1 MMEEFQC
8 FPDTRTYSI
17 LISLYRENN
26 DIDIAEYYYWKMKAE
41 NLVPDVVTCRT
52 LLYGYSIRGMVTK
65 AEALL
70 KEMDERGFVVD
81 EYTQSALTRMYV
93 NVRMLEQA
101 WRWFDRF
108 HHHMNSEC
116 FSANIDAFG
125 EKGYIVLAEKAFIC
139 CLKKK
144 MLSVS
149 ACNVMI
155 KAYGLVE
162 KLDEA
167 CEIADGMERYGIL
180 PDYVTYASLI
190 QLLST
195 AKLPKKAIYYLEKMK
210 VVKLLPDCIPYSV
223 VISSFAKNGDL
234 RMAEYLFREMIMSG
248 VHPDVFVYSILID
261 AYAEVGNVQ
270 QASAYFGLM
279 KKDGL
284 YENVTIY
291 NSLIKLYTKVGYVAE
306 ARETYKLLKSL
317 DTNAILYASN
327 CMIDLYSDHC
337 MVKKACE
344 VFEGLKVR
352 GIANEFSQQ

>member
-1 MMEEFQC
+1 
-8 FPDTRTYSI
+8 
-17 LISLYRENN
+17 
-26 DIDIAEYYYWKMKAE
+26 
-41 NLVPDVVTCRT
+41 
-52 LLYGYSIRGMVTK
+52 MVTK

-70 KEMDERGFVVD
+70 KEMDERSFVID

-93 NVRMLEQA
+93 NVEMLEQA
-101 WRWFDRF
+101 WCWFDRF
-108 HHHMNSEC
+108 HHHMNSKC

-139 CLKKK
+139 CRKKK
-144 MLSVS
+144 MLSTS

-167 CEIADGMERYGIL
+167 CEIADGMEKYDIL
-180 PDYVTYASLI
+180 PDYVTYSALI

-195 AKLPKKAIYYLEKMK
+195 AKQPKKAIYYLEKMK
-210 VVKLLPDCIPYSV
+210 GVKLLSDCFPYSV
-223 VISSFAKNGDL
+223 VIGSFAKNGDL

-248 VHPDVFVYSILID
+248 VRADVFLYSILID
-261 AYAEVGNVQ
+261 AYAEIGNVQ

-306 ARETYKLLKSL
+306 ARETYELLKSL